1 VTAAQ
6 LRLQPALALKP
17 QDYFVDYAR
26 IDAVQLVCQRRCS
39 GPHVPRVVKIA
50 LNWRADH
57 GQAAHSAF
65 LPPYLFSAQYG
76 T

>member
-39 GPHVPRVVKIA
+39 GPHVPRVV
-50 LNWRADH
+50 
-57 GQAAHSAF
+57 
-65 LPPYLFSAQYG
+65 
-76 T
+76 